1 MKIFGYSFFALACSL
16 LFSVEEVDQNI
27 LLDPS
32 LRLNGLQVQKAFS
45 GMSELAIKSSVK
57 LMRNDKVLA
66 HGTLVD
72 PRGFV
77 VSKAS
82 DCIGARSLVTNE
94 GLSFPV
100 KVRKR
105 HEECDLVLLEI
116 LNDRS
121 DWPFV
126 EFSDEN
132 NSITSRWAISAS
144 PDLSEIR
151 IGVFGATSRK
161 IGREGGVMGVVLD
174 EKSEELNGV
183 LVAEVIPHSAA
194 DRAGLKTGDRI
205 LKVDQRSVN
214 LAQQVNQ
221 AMQKKDPGDLI
232 LLEISRD
239 QKNSDIRV
247 TLGHRSVTFDLFN
260 RNILMSGP
268 ISKRRDNFPII
279 LQHDIP
285 LEYNHMGGPVFNL
298 DGECVGINIARV
310 DRVTNYAI
318 PSYLLS
324 PILNDWLSE

>member
-1 MKIFGYSFFALACSL
+1 MKIFSYFFFALASSF
-16 LFSVEEVDQNI
+16 LFSGEEVDQNI

-105 HEECDLVLLEI
+105 HEGCDLVLLEI

-126 EFSDEN
+126 EFSDKN
-132 NSITSRWAISAS
+132 ISSVPRWAISAS

-174 EKSEELNGV
+174 EKSEELDGV

-205 LKVDQRSVN
+205 LKVDRRHVN
-214 LAQQVNQ
+214 LAKQVNQ

-232 LLEISRD
+232 LLEISRG
-239 QKNSDIRV
+239 QKKSDMRV

>member
-1 MKIFGYSFFALACSL
+1 MKIFGYFFFALASSF
-16 LFSVEEVDQNI
+16 LFSGEEVDQNI

-105 HEECDLVLLEI
+105 HEGCDLVLLEI
-116 LNDRS
+116 LNERS
-121 DWPFV
+121 EWAFG
-126 EFSDEN
+126 EFPDKKVS
-132 NSITSRWAISAS
+132 SVPRWAISAS
-144 PDLSEIR
+144 PDISEIR

-205 LKVDQRSVN
+205 LKVDRRSVN
-214 LAQQVNQ
+214 IAQQVNQ

-232 LLEISRD
+232 LLEISRG
-239 QKNSDIRV
+239 QKKSDMRV

-318 PSYLLS
+318 PSYLVG
-324 PILNDWLSE
+324 PILSEWVEN

>member
-1 MKIFGYSFFALACSL
+1 MKTFGYFFFALACSF
-16 LFSVEEVDQNI
+16 LFSGEEVDQNI

-105 HEECDLVLLEI
+105 HEGCDLVLLEI

-174 EKSEELNGV
+174 EKSEELDGV

-205 LKVDQRSVN
+205 LKVDRRSVN
-214 LAQQVNQ
+214 MAQQVNQ

-232 LLEISRD
+232 LLEISRG

-298 DGECVGINIARV
+298 EGECVGINIARV

>member
-1 MKIFGYSFFALACSL
+1 MKIFGYSFFALACSF

-32 LRLNGLQVQKAFS
+32 LRLNGLQVQQAFS

-57 LMRNDKVLA
+57 LMRNDRVLA

-82 DCIGARSLVTNE
+82 DCIGARSLVTSE
-94 GLSFPV
+94 GLSYPV
-100 KVRKR
+100 KARKR
-105 HEECDLVLLEI
+105 DEGCDLVLLEI

-126 EFSDEN
+126 EFSDKN
-132 NSITSRWAISAS
+132 ISVAARWAISAS
-144 PDLSEIR
+144 LDLSEIR
-151 IGVFGATSRK
+151 IGIFGATSRK
-161 IGREGGVMGVVLD
+161 IGREGGVMGVVFD
-174 EKSEELNGV
+174 EQSEELDGV

-194 DRAGLKTGDRI
+194 DRAGLKNGDRI
-205 LKVDQRSVN
+205 LKVDRRSVK
-214 LAQQVNQ
+214 LPKQINQ

-239 QKNSDIRV
+239 QKKSDIRV

-268 ISKRRDNFPII
+268 ISRRKDNFPII

-285 LEYNHMGGPVFNL
+285 LQFNHMGGPVFNL
-298 DGECVGINIARV
+298 EGECMGINIARV
-310 DRVTNYAI
+310 DRITNYAI
-318 PSYLLS
+318 PSYLLG
-324 PILNDWLSE
+324 PILNDWLKD

>member
-1 MKIFGYSFFALACSL
+1 MKIFGYSFFALVCSF
-16 LFSVEEVDQNI
+16 LFSMEEVDQNI

-45 GMSELAIKSSVK
+45 EMSELALKSSVK

-72 PRGFV
+72 SRGFV

-105 HEECDLVLLEI
+105 HEGCDLVLLEI

-205 LKVDQRSVN
+205 LKVDQRSVKM
-214 LAQQVNQ
+214 AQQVNQ

-232 LLEISRD
+232 LLEISRG
-239 QKNSDIRV
+239 QKKSDMRV

-318 PSYLLS
+318 PSYLVG
-324 PILNDWLSE
+324 PILSEWVEN